1 MRQLADLLHG
11 IAEPPVSLD
20 KFPPT
25 RSRNV
30 HTRSPGGDRS
40 PQESS
45 VSEPARFAVGTDR
58 ERVLTPVPQAGA
70 RSRASRPDLPDLFD
84 PDDLD
89 GAATD
94 IDLSVRMMP
103 VRAPRGEATRLTPIN
118 EQKIWARSLEQ
129 AKARMGKPVASTP
142 APTRVR
148 KPRGTP
154 PIRVEHKPTR
164 VERPLPVDAMPT
176 VRVPSP
182 APLEPPPVAERPVAE
197 MHPPAQVIDFAA
209 ARRQRDASI
218 GSLPLKAP
226 PALPPRP
233 PVPPPMA
240 GPPPMPPPVPATA
253 PAAATGVAS
262 AMAGGPGLAAA
273 AAAPQP
279 FWNPEPEPVAMP
291 MPMPAPVPYQHPYA
305 VYEQIGLGAP
315 APMPARQKA
324 TRAVVSAYRGLGFL
338 ILTIIVVIL
347 VGYIATSVFY
357 MVSDSWIEPMVVSPT
372 DERVLSLK
380 SQLAEKTNLRD
391 QVALEL
397 QHTERFITSQQEF
410 QAEFI
415 KAVKADLAERKT
427 TLKRL
432 RSLASGYAGARSS
445 IRRSNREF
453 ARQSKAQMHRE
464 YAARLIDRSQ
474 YLAGAYQLGQIANS
488 NLSLAERQAE
498 FESRAAEID
507 GEARALEAI
516 LTEKQATGDSVE
528 ASLSYEILKVK
539 KEYDQSRL
547 DTMKAIESRAALKE
561 SLSRYDA
568 IIQSIKRSPYLRAAD
583 HTADVAFV
591 PYGNL
596 DDVKAGEPVYACGLE
611 MIFCHEVGSVKELL
625 PGEVTFK
632 HPFRE
637 KELRGQMVEL
647 DLDEGD
653 ADAVAKSVL
662 FVGGRPML
670 F

>member
-1 MRQLADLLHG
+1 VPH
-11 IAEPPVSLD
+11 
-20 KFPPT
+20 
-25 RSRNV
+25 
-30 HTRSPGGDRS
+30 
-40 PQESS
+40 ESS
-45 VSEPARFAVGTDR
+45 SSEPARFAVGTDR

-70 RSRASRPDLPDLFD
+70 RSGAPRGDLPDLFD
-84 PDDLD
+84 PADDLD

-103 VRAPRGEATRLTPIN
+103 VRGSQGEGTRLTPIN
-118 EQKIWARSLEQ
+118 EEKIWARSLQQ
-129 AKARMGKPVASTP
+129 AKARMGKPASTP

-148 KPRGTP
+148 VARGTP
-154 PIRVEHKPTR
+154 PIRIEQAPEQRPTPVEHRPTR
-164 VERPLPVDAMPT
+164 VERPFPVDAMPT
-176 VRVPSP
+176 VRVP
-182 APLEPPPVAERPVAE
+182 APPS
-197 MHPPAQVIDFAA
+197 HPPAQVIDLAA

-226 PALPPRP
+226 PAPP
-233 PVPPPMA
+233 PVPQHPPMA
-240 GPPPMPPPVPATA
+240 SAPPPMPPPMPAPA
-253 PAAATGVAS
+253 PAAATGVAT
-262 AMAGGPGLAAA
+262 AMAAAPGLAAA

-279 FWNPEPEPVAMP
+279 FWNPEPMP
-291 MPMPAPVPYQHPYA
+291 ESMPMPAPVAYHDPYA
-305 VYEQIGLGAP
+305 VYQQIGLGAP
-315 APMPARQKA
+315 APIPARQKA

-372 DERVLSLK
+372 DERVLTLK

-410 QAEFI
+410 QSEFV

-427 TLKRL
+427 TLRRL
-432 RSLASGYAGARSS
+432 RSLASGYAGERSR

-453 ARQSKAQMHRE
+453 ARQSKQQMHRE

-498 FESRAAEID
+498 FETRAAEID

-516 LTEKQATGDSVE
+516 LSQKQATGHSDE

-539 KEYDQSRL
+539 QEYDQSRL

-561 SLSRYDA
+561 SLARYDA

-596 DDVKAGEPVYACGLE
+596 KDVKVGEPVYACGLE
-611 MIFCHEVGSVKELL
+611 MIFCREVGSVKELL

-637 KELRGQMVEL
+637 KDLRGQMVEL
-647 DLDEGD
+647 DLDNDD

-662 FVGGRPML
+662 FVGGKPML